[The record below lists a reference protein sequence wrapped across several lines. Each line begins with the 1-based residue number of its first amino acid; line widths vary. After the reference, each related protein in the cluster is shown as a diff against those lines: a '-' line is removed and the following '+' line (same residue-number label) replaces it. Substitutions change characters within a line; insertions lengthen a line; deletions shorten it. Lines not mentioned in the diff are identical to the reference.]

1 MPVSKSAQLKVSV
14 CSVISAEGCPAK
26 YAGGDLEDE
35 DHGEAVHEGVQ
46 K

>member
-1 MPVSKSAQLKVSV
+1 MSVSKSAQLKVSM

-26 YAGGDLEDE
+26 YAGGDSEDE
-35 DHGEAVHEGVQ
+35 DHGEAVNEGVQ